1 MDRMTLFLRWSV
13 VVSLTVVGLII
24 AAALGWVGR
33 AFALDATKISVL
45 ISLVFVGASAWCG
58 LLAARLDRA
67 VDLGKQPAGTPP
79 AVSARKVKTA
89 AEVYKQTKVDIGHG
103 EYAASICLKLGLLG
117 TVIGLTMTF
126 LSAFTGFQGS
136 SPEAIK
142 ALIDQLA
149 AGTAT
154 AFITTI
160 VGLIGSLTLSVQY
173 HLLKQA
179 IARLE
184 S

>member
-1 MDRMTLFLRWSV
+1 
-13 VVSLTVVGLII
+13 VVGIII
-24 AAALGWVGR
+24 AAVLGWAGR

-58 LLAARLDRA
+58 ILAARLDRA
-67 VDLGKQPAGTPP
+67 ADLGKQASGTPEAGT
-79 AVSARKVKTA
+79 ARKAKTA
-89 AEVYKQTKVDIGHG
+89 EDIYKQTRVDIGHG

-160 VGLIGSLTLSVQY
+160 IGLIGSLMLSVQY
-173 HLLKQA
+173 HLLKQT